1 MRHLYSFSLSV
12 IIIIFFSLQALQAQ
26 ESEPNLI
33 LTEPFPGLSITNIL
47 GLESPD
53 DSPNIYLLSQQGQ
66 VYRLDT
72 SVSGAEAELW
82 LDISGRLVSGGE
94 RGLLG
99 LAFPP
104 DYDQTGRF
112 YVYYTAGSPTRTV
125 ISRFTAN
132 NGTAD
137 PDSEEILLEFDQPF
151 NNHNGGKMAFGPDG
165 YLYIA
170 SGDGG
175 SGGDP
180 QGNAQ
185 NTQNLLGAMLRIDV
199 DTDGATYEIP
209 ADNPFVDSEDG
220 LDEIYAWG
228 LRNPWRFSF
237 DRESGVLWTG
247 DVGQNAWEAIHY
259 IENGLNYGWAIL
271 EGSNCYPPG
280 SSCDTE
286 GLEMPVFEYDHSQG
300 DRSITGGYVYR
311 GAKNP
316 SLFGQYI
323 YGDFISG
330 RIWALE
336 FDEETIEAIENREL
350 INAPFNISSFGEDAD
365 GELYVL
371 AYNSG
376 RVFTI
381 VTTPEATAITQP
393 QPGEMVGPEFT
404 LAWEKV
410 PGADEYNWQ
419 ISDTESF
426 DAIVFSGLTGS
437 ASAEVDA
444 GEVAGELF
452 VRVRTENEAGESDWS
467 DGVPFVVDDP
477 VSAEPITE
485 LPREMKLYPAYP
497 NPFNPSTIVSF
508 ALPESANVTL
518 EVYNSAGQRV
528 AVLAD
533 GMRSEGQHNVTFD
546 GSNLSSGIYIIHLS
560 ALGERAVN
568 KVTLIK

>member
-1 MRHLYSFSLSV
+1 MRHLYSLALSA
-12 IIIIFFSLQALQAQ
+12 IIITILFNSALQAQ
-26 ESEPNLI
+26 ETEPNLI
-33 LTEPFPGLSITNIL
+33 LTEPFPGVSISNIL
-47 GLESPD
+47 GLEAPD
-53 DSPNIYLLSQQGQ
+53 DTPNIYLLSQQGRIF
-66 VYRLDT
+66 RLDT
-72 SVSGAEAELW
+72 SAPGAEAELW

-112 YVYYTAGSPTRTV
+112 YLNYTAASPTRTV
-125 ISRFTAN
+125 ISRFTAD
-132 NGTAD
+132 NGVAD
-137 PDSEEILLEFDQPF
+137 PDSEEILLEFNQPF

-199 DTDGATYEIP
+199 DTEGATYIIP
-209 ADNPFVDSEDG
+209 PDNPFADDDFSA
-220 LDEIYAWG
+220 DEIYAYG

-237 DRESGVLWTG
+237 DREVGTLWTG

-259 IENGLNYGWAIL
+259 IENGLNYGWAIV

-323 YGDFISG
+323 YGDYISG

-336 FDEETIEAIENREL
+336 FEADTFEAIDNREL
-350 INAPFNISSFGEDAD
+350 VNAPFNISSFGEDAD

-371 AYNSG
+371 AYNTG
-376 RVFTI
+376 RIFTI
-381 VTTPEATAITQP
+381 VTTPEATSITQP
-393 QPGEMVGPEFT
+393 QPGESVAPEFT
-404 LAWEKV
+404 LAWENV

-419 ISDTESF
+419 ISNSESF
-426 DAIVFSGLTGS
+426 DDILFSDFTGS
-437 ASAEVDA
+437 TSAEVNV
-444 GEVAGELF
+444 GNIGGELF
-452 VRVRTENEAGESDWS
+452 VRIRTENEAGESEWS
-467 DGVPFVVDDP
+467 ETVPFEIFP
-477 VSAEPITE
+477 VSAEPIIE

-497 NPFNPSTIVSF
+497 NPFNPSTTVSF
-508 ALPESANVTL
+508 ALPESANVSL

-528 AVLAD
+528 AVLVD
-533 GMRSEGQHNVTFD
+533 GMRAEGRHDVTFNASD
-546 GSNLSSGIYIIHLS
+546 LSSGIYIIHLT

-568 KVTLIK
+568 KITLIK